1 MAKKEDNKHAR
12 PFNFGNG
19 PLVKQTEQTTES
31 GFEAV
36 EKREQGGGE
45 AQVAS
50 PIVADTQGT
59 VPVVTSADAT
69 SQRGQSPNVALFN
82 EPTQN
87 INIPIP
93 LSLHTRLGIIKA
105 QRRQNIKDMVVQ
117 AIDLWLDVQE
127 GKKAV
132 KSPEL

>member
-1 MAKKEDNKHAR
+1 MGQKFSFQEVREKAIIAAEKEI
-12 PFNFGNG
+12 
-19 PLVKQTEQTTES
+19 EQGMEQI
-31 GFEAV
+31 A
-36 EKREQGGGE
+36 EQGGGE

-50 PIVADTQGT
+50 TEPKPAEQAQLQ
-59 VPVVTSADAT
+59 PVREIAGAA
-69 SQRGQSPNVALFN
+69 GQQQSLYA

-105 QRRQNIKDMVVQ
+105 QKRQNIKDMVVQ

-127 GKKAV
+127 GKKAI

>member
-1 MAKKEDNKHAR
+1 MGKK
-12 PFNFGNG
+12 FNFSEVREKAIRAADQELEDG
-19 PLVKQTEQTTES
+19 LKQI
-31 GFEAV
+31 A
-36 EKREQGGGE
+36 EQGGVE

-50 PIVADTQGT
+50 PVVADTQGT
-59 VPVVTSADAT
+59 VPAVTSADAT

-105 QRRQNIKDMVVQ
+105 QKRQNIKDMVVQ

-127 GKKAV
+127 GKKTV

>member
-1 MAKKEDNKHAR
+1 MREKAIRAADQELED
-12 PFNFGNG
+12 G
-19 PLVKQTEQTTES
+19 LKQI
-31 GFEAV
+31 A
-36 EKREQGGGE
+36 EQGGGE

-50 PIVADTQGT
+50 PA

-93 LSLHTRLGIIKA
+93 LNQHMRLAVIKA
-105 QRRQNIKDMVVQ
+105 HTRQNIKDLVVQ
-117 AIDLWLDVQE
+117 AIALWLDVQE
-127 GKKAV
+127 GKKKVSATT
-132 KSPEL
+132 

>member
-1 MAKKEDNKHAR
+1 MSKK
-12 PFNFGNG
+12 FNFSEVREKAIRAADQELEDG
-19 PLVKQTEQTTES
+19 LKQI
-31 GFEAV
+31 A
-36 EKREQGGGE
+36 EQGGGE

-50 PIVADTQGT
+50 PVVADTQGT
-59 VPVVTSADAT
+59 VPIVTSADAT

-105 QRRQNIKDMVVQ
+105 QKRQNIKDMVVQ

-127 GKKAV
+127 GKKTV